1 MKKFN
6 KIFVCGI
13 SRTGTKSLGQY
24 LTKFNL
30 KTVHHGGRLASPIQ
44 INKIDVLLDDK
55 QTQFAYEVLNQQYPN
70 SLFIYTNRNTNEWVD
85 KIISWKTD
93 CSYIYSQLFNVD
105 NGVSPDTKET
115 LIAFKEEHFSRF
127 QLFANKLTNDRVL
140 YLDLEDKDK
149 IKAKKITEFLGC
161 KNTDNVKYPNIK
173 YR

>member
-1 MKKFN
+1 M
-6 KIFVCGI
+6 
-13 SRTGTKSLGQY
+13 
-24 LTKFNL
+24 
-30 KTVHHGGRLASPIQ
+30 
-44 INKIDVLLDDK
+44 LDDK

-161 KNTDNVKYPNIK
+161 KNTDECEIPKYKI
-173 YR
+173 